1 MSSRLFAYS
10 RARTVLWRRHGIS
23 ATALRFTSSSS
34 TDKPVPTQTTNHTDA
49 DPPVTEQPSVVAST
63 PLYSKDEA
71 DAIKPS
77 SEKANDD
84 SSGKKSG
91 SRFEFVRERE
101 PIVVHDASQPIKLG
115 KWYRIDANMMDY
127 NQVGKS
133 HINTVPRLAHGLE
146 RVLFSP
152 GVHLLQDPNSRVYN
166 FDPYIRGIT
175 QPDEFDFDKLTPYIT
190 SSKDSKLI
198 KYARERK
205 KRFVGSTSSMTHVLS
220 HLYFAIS
227 GGKQPDIS
235 SMSMRF
241 ADMPSRFTRGM
252 RYPASIALRYNDGVY
267 SIDADKSFDVKDSIL
282 SVMGKSLEKLLTSTP
297 SEFEMYKKQ
306 NSWKVKEIPEENYHY
321 VEAEDFILRS
331 QLDCRDDRLPRKT
344 FDLKTRGSLAIRMDL
359 DNHEVSRGYQIK
371 TMKGRM
377 QSFEREYYDMV
388 RSAFLKYNFQVRIGN
403 MDGIFVAYHNTA
415 RMFGFQYISRREM
428 DEVLYGNELTGN
440 HMFKMILLLLSK
452 MLRTV
457 TDQYPETDV
466 RVTFNSFTPDHSLSM
481 WVEVIDDE
489 KEAIAVKMYQETG
502 QYSVNP
508 APTAATP
515 EASKEAASK
524 EGVDPFATKDPLGAK
539 PTETDAENALLD
551 ELLDE
556 DVDPVE
562 DVYVNSDHPIQHY
575 RMESFSTL
583 NNQDTDDAIT
593 LRDQTDEWS
602 INWSLKKS
610 TAPPDELV
618 RHYRQ
623 LRLKQSTFFERP
635 SADTPEEELAPLV
648 KVLRRLSRRN
658 MWMNN
663 TPRERVVVN
672 KSRIP
677 DYAPL
682 KHHRADRP
690 VKASSPKPRHRAV
703 GPNLTGRL
711 SIELLEGPDPN
722 HLSTVSTIAE
732 NIPASGM
739 QSLWSVPHT
748 LKDSKNYAIKI
759 VDEDGEEYYGQSFK
773 ATSGKADADKKTGK
787 HVAFDKDPV
796 AHTSKPVG
804 SDGMKALESPALV
817 SQAASQTPVSQEHI
831 SSASQESVV
840 KNENKPIKSNMQAS
854 SVANSKPMRKM
865 GESANAAAQISGRA
879 VAAVVA
885 CAVGAIA
892 F

>member
-10 RARTVLWRRHGIS
+10 RARIVLGRQHGIS
-23 ATALRFTSSSS
+23 ATALRFTSSTS
-34 TDKPVPTQTTNHTDA
+34 TDKPAPTEATNHTDA
-49 DPPVTEQPSVVAST
+49 DSSATDQPSVVAST

-77 SEKANDD
+77 NEKADDD
-84 SSGKKSG
+84 SSGKKIG

-115 KWYRIDANMMDY
+115 KWYRIDANMLDY

-190 SSKDSKLI
+190 SSKDTKLI

-344 FDLKTRGSLAIRMDL
+344 FDLKTRGSLAIRMDM

-440 HMFKMILLLLSK
+440 HMFKMILLLLGK

-466 RVTFNSFTPDHSLSM
+466 RVTFNSFTPDHSLNM

-508 APTAATP
+508 TPAAPTPAEPTP
-515 EASKEAASK
+515 AAST
-524 EGVDPFATKDPLGAK
+524 EGVDPFATKDPLSTK

-551 ELLDE
+551 ELLDG

-562 DVYVNSDHPIQHY
+562 DVYVNADHPIQHY

-610 TAPPDELV
+610 TTPPDEMV
-618 RHYRQ
+618 RQYRQ

-658 MWMNN
+658 MWMNK

-690 VKASSPKPRHRAV
+690 AKSSSPKPRNRS
-703 GPNLTGRL
+703 PRPKPKTQPKPITQPK
-711 SIELLEGPDPN
+711 SSEKTEP
-722 HLSTVSTIAE
+722 S
-732 NIPASGM
+732 PASN
-739 QSLWSVPHT
+739 SS
-748 LKDSKNYAIKI
+748 S
-759 VDEDGEEYYGQSFK
+759 GQS
-773 ATSGKADADKKTGK
+773 
-787 HVAFDKDPV
+787 
-796 AHTSKPVG
+796 G
-804 SDGMKALESPALV
+804 SPGV
-817 SQAASQTPVSQEHI
+817 
-831 SSASQESVV
+831 
-840 KNENKPIKSNMQAS
+840 
-854 SVANSKPMRKM
+854 
-865 GESANAAAQISGRA
+865 
-879 VAAVVA
+879 
-885 CAVGAIA
+885 
-892 F
+892 